1 MLGPSR
7 RRVRQSRQS
16 APPPSLLP
24 ENIARGGA
32 HSNSTVRRRGFF
44 YFQWQISHAPPHISV
59 KIKSRPSCIRVGP
72 RIGQSRGEAS
82 VTPPGL
88 APLLELNARSPVA
101 VDLDRTSLSLG
112 G

>member
-1 MLGPSR
+1 MYTLADTQKALTALALRHGDDAAILAQ
-7 RRVRQSRQS
+7 VV
-16 APPPSLLP
+16 A
-24 ENIARGGA
+24 NITCATTHKCKDQIA
-32 HSNSTVRRRGFF
+32 AKLHSG
-44 YFQWQISHAPPHISV
+44 
-59 KIKSRPSCIRVGP
+59 CGP

-88 APLLELNARSPVA
+88 PPLLELNARSPVA